1 MGLEIMK
8 RKLFSELS
16 PLTYE
21 ISIKKNIFQRK
32 MRDFIQQEPL
42 AQTKTDELLAV
53 SVYKHTSL
61 IRRKLGNTDLTLQE
75 NKAANLKLAAPK
87 VSNILIKPNETF
99 SFWHLVG
106 KCSASK
112 GYKDGVTIFNDAVR
126 PGLGGGLCQFTNLIH
141 WIILHS
147 PLEITEHHHHDGLD
161 LFPDYGRKIP
171 FGTGTSIVYNYLD
184 YRFKNNTKNTYQ
196 LIISVSETHLNGEL
210 RSDNEQVY
218 SYHIR
223 AENEYF
229 SKENGHVFRNGQIF
243 RKCIDKRT
251 GNLLEKKLIKE
262 NHARVLYD
270 TTNLEIRATH

>member
-1 MGLEIMK
+1 MLK

-21 ISIKKNIFQRK
+21 ISVKKNIWQRNLQ
-32 MRDFIQQEPL
+32 DFIQPEKL
-42 AQTKTDELLAV
+42 AQTKSDARLPV

-75 NKAANLKLAAPK
+75 NKASNLRLAAPN

-223 AENEYF
+223 AENEHF

-270 TTNLEIRATH
+270 TTNLEIRTTH

>member
-1 MGLEIMK
+1 MK

-32 MRDFIQQEPL
+32 LRDFLQQEQL
-42 AQTKTDELLAV
+42 AKTKKEELLPV

-61 IRRKLGNTDLTLQE
+61 IRRQLGNTDLTLQE
-75 NKAANLKLAAPK
+75 NKATNLSLAAPK

-99 SFWHLVG
+99 SFWYLVG
-106 KCSASK
+106 TCSSSK

-184 YRFKNNTKNTYQ
+184 YRFKNNTDHTYQ
-196 LIISVSETHLNGEL
+196 LIISVSDTHLNGEL
-210 RSDNEQVY
+210 RSDNEQAY

-223 AENEYF
+223 AEKEYF
-229 SKENGHVFRNGQIF
+229 SKEDGQVFRNGQIF
-243 RKCIDKRT
+243 RKCIDRRT
-251 GNLLEKKLIKE
+251 GNLVEKKLIKE

-270 TTNLEIRATH
+270 TTHLEIRESY

>member
-1 MGLEIMK
+1 MK

-16 PLTYE
+16 PVTYE
-21 ISIKKNIFQRK
+21 ISVKKNIWQRK
-32 MRDFIQQEPL
+32 LRDFIQAENL
-42 AQTKTDELLAV
+42 AQTKNAEPLPV

-61 IRRKLGNTDLTLQE
+61 IHRKLGNTDLVLQE
-75 NKAANLKLAAPK
+75 NKAINLRLAAPK
-87 VSNILIKPNETF
+87 ISHILIKPNETF

-106 KCSASK
+106 KCSVSE
-112 GYKDGVTIFNDAVR
+112 GYKEGVTIFNDAVR

-184 YRFKNNTKNTYQ
+184 YRFKNNTKDTYQ

-210 RSDNEQVY
+210 RSDNEQTN

-223 AENEYF
+223 AKNEYF
-229 SKENGHVFRNGQIF
+229 SRENGQVFRNGQIF

-251 GNLLEKKLIKE
+251 GNLLENLLIKE
-262 NHARVLYD
+262 NHARVVYD
-270 TTNLEIRATH
+270 TTHLDIKETD

>member
-1 MGLEIMK
+1 MK

-21 ISIKKNIFQRK
+21 LSVKKNILQRK
-32 MRDFIQQEPL
+32 VRNFIQREQL
-42 AQTKTDELLAV
+42 AQTKQAELLPV

-61 IRRKLGNTDLTLQE
+61 IRRHLGNTDLTLQE
-75 NKAANLKLAAPK
+75 NKATNLRLAAPK
-87 VSNILIKPNETF
+87 VSTILIKPNETF

-106 KCSASK
+106 KCSVK
-112 GYKDGVTIFNDAVR
+112 EGYKDGVTIFNDAVR

-141 WIILHS
+141 WITLHS
-147 PLEITEHHHHDGLD
+147 PLEIIEHHHHDGLD
-161 LFPDYGRKIP
+161 LFPDFGRKIP

-196 LIISVSETHLNGEL
+196 LLISVNETHLNGEL
-210 RSDNEQVY
+210 RSDSEQLY

-229 SKENGHVFRNGQIF
+229 SKEDGEIFRNGQVF

-251 GNLLEKKLIKE
+251 GNLLERTLIKE

-270 TTNLEIRATH
+270 TAHLEVREN

>member
-1 MGLEIMK
+1 MK

-21 ISIKKNIFQRK
+21 ISVKKNILQRK
-32 MRDFIQQEPL
+32 LQDFIQREQL
-42 AQTKTDELLAV
+42 AQSKQASYLPV

-61 IRRKLGNTDLTLQE
+61 IRRQLGNTDLTLQE
-75 NKAANLKLAAPK
+75 NKATNLRLAAPK

-106 KCSASK
+106 KCSAK
-112 GYKDGVTIFNDAVR
+112 EGYKDGVTIFNDAVR

-161 LFPDYGRKIP
+161 LFPDFGRKIP

-184 YRFKNNTKNTYQ
+184 YRFKNNTENTYQ

-210 RSDNEQVY
+210 RSDNEQLY

-229 SKENGHVFRNGQIF
+229 SKENDQVFRNGQIF

-251 GNLLEKKLIKE
+251 GNLLEKKMIKE

-270 TTNLEIRATH
+270 TAHLEIQENY

>member
-1 MGLEIMK
+1 MK

-16 PLTYE
+16 PLTYK
-21 ISIKKNIFQRK
+21 ISVKKNILQRK
-32 MRDFIQQEPL
+32 LRDFIQDENL
-42 AQTKTDELLAV
+42 AQTKQIEPLPV

-61 IRRKLGNTDLTLQE
+61 IHRKLGNTDLTLQE
-75 NKAANLKLAAPK
+75 NKATNLRIAAPK
-87 VSNILIKPNETF
+87 VSHILIKPNESF
-99 SFWHLVG
+99 SFWYLVG
-106 KCSASK
+106 KCSTRK
-112 GYKDGVTIFNDAVR
+112 GYKDGVTVFNDAVR

-210 RSDNEQVY
+210 RSDNEQMN

-223 AENEYF
+223 AKNDYF
-229 SKENGHVFRNGQIF
+229 SRENGQVFRNGQIF

-251 GNLLEKKLIKE
+251 GNLVENKLIKE
-262 NHARVLYD
+262 NHARVVYD
-270 TTNLEIRATH
+270 TAHLDIKETH

>member
-1 MGLEIMK
+1 MMK

-21 ISIKKNIFQRK
+21 ISVKKNILQRNIQ
-32 MRDFIQQEPL
+32 DFIQPEKL
-42 AQTKTDELLAV
+42 AQTKSDTLLPV
-53 SVYKHTSL
+53 SVYKHASL
-61 IRRKLGNTDLTLQE
+61 IHRKLGNTDLTLQE
-75 NKAANLKLAAPK
+75 NKATNLRLAAPK
-87 VSNILIKPNETF
+87 VSNILIKPNESF

-106 KCSASK
+106 KCSVSK
-112 GYKDGVTIFNDAVR
+112 GYKNGVTIFNDAVR
-126 PGLGGGLCQFTNLIH
+126 PGIGGGLCQFTNLIH

-184 YRFKNNTKNTYQ
+184 YRFKNNTQNTYQ

-210 RSDNEQVY
+210 RSDNEQKN

-229 SKENGHVFRNGQIF
+229 SRENGQVFRNGQIF

-251 GNLLEKKLIKE
+251 GNLLEKTLIKE

-270 TTNLEIRATH
+270 TTHLDIRETY

>member
-1 MGLEIMK
+1 MK

-21 ISIKKNIFQRK
+21 ISIQKNILQRK
-32 MRDFIQQEPL
+32 LQDFIVAEPL
-42 AQTKTDELLAV
+42 AQTKQHALLPV

-75 NKAANLKLAAPK
+75 NKATNLRIAAPK
-87 VSNILIKPNETF
+87 VSNILIRPNETF

-106 KCSASK
+106 KCSESK
-112 GYKDGVTIFNDAVR
+112 GYKNGVTIFNDTVR

-141 WIILHS
+141 WIVLHS

-184 YRFKNNTKNTYQ
+184 YRFKNNTENTYQ
-196 LIISVSETHLNGEL
+196 LVISLSDTHLNGEL
-210 RSDNEQVY
+210 RSDNEQAY
-218 SYHIR
+218 SYHIH

-229 SKENGHVFRNGQIF
+229 SRENGDVFRNGQIF

-251 GNLLEKKLIKE
+251 GNVLEKRLIKN
-262 NHARVLYD
+262 NHARVMYD
-270 TTNLEIRATH
+270 TSNLTIIESN